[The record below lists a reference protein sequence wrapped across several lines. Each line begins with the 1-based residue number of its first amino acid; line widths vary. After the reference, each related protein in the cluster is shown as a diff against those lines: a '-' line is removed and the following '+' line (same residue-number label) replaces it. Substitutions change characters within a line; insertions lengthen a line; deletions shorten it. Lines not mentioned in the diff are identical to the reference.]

1 MSFTTT
7 LQKALNVSSTEYV
20 EGAEVSAYHFH
31 YPDDTFADKVRL
43 YLDND
48 SEFTFDLQQEIEVDS
63 RGHATAKDVE
73 GFSRRICF
81 EVQRPLN
88 ARDLEGNE

>member
-20 EGAEVSAYHFH
+20 EGAEVSAYH
-31 YPDDTFADKVRL
+31 YPGDTLDDKVRL
-43 YLDND
+43 DLAERYA
-48 SEFTFDLQQEIEVDS
+48 EFTFDLQQEIEVDS
-63 RGHATAKDVE
+63 KGYATAVDID
-73 GFSRRICF
+73 GRSHRIYF

>member
-20 EGAEVSAYHFH
+20 EGAEVSAYH
-31 YPDDTFADKVRL
+31 YPGDTFDDKVHL
-43 YLDND
+43 YLAND

-63 RGHATAKDVE
+63 KGYATAVDIE
-73 GFSRRICF
+73 GFSHRICF

-88 ARDLEGNE
+88 ARDLGGNE

>member
-20 EGAEVSAYHFH
+20 EGAEVSAYH
-31 YPDDTFADKVRL
+31 YPGASLDDKVHL
-43 YLDND
+43 YTAND

-63 RGHATAKDVE
+63 RGYATAKDVE
-73 GFSRRICF
+73 GFSHRICF

-88 ARDLEGNE
+88 ARDLGGNE

>member
-20 EGAEVSAYHFH
+20 EGAEVSAYH
-31 YPDDTFADKVRL
+31 YPGDTFDDKVHL
-43 YLDND
+43 YLAND

-73 GFSRRICF
+73 GFSHRICF

>member
-20 EGAEVSAYHFH
+20 EGAEVSAYH
-31 YPDDTFADKVRL
+31 YPSDTFDDKVHL
-43 YLDND
+43 YLAND

-73 GFSRRICF
+73 GFSHRICF

>member
-7 LQKALNVSSTEYV
+7 LQKALNASSTEYV
-20 EGAEVSAYHFH
+20 EGAEVSAYH
-31 YPDDTFADKVRL
+31 YPGDTFDDKVHL

-73 GFSRRICF
+73 GFSHRICF

>member
-7 LQKALNVSSTEYV
+7 LQKALNASSTEYV
-20 EGAEVSAYHFH
+20 EGAEVSAYH
-31 YPDDTFADKVRL
+31 YPGDTLDDKVHL
-43 YLDND
+43 YLAND
-48 SEFTFDLQQEIEVDS
+48 SESTFDLQQEIEVDS

-73 GFSRRICF
+73 GFSHRICF

>member
-1 MSFTTT
+1 MNFTTT

-20 EGAEVSAYHFH
+20 EGAEVSAYH
-31 YPDDTFADKVRL
+31 YPGDTFDDKVHL
-43 YLDND
+43 YLAND

-73 GFSRRICF
+73 GFSHRICF

>member
-7 LQKALNVSSTEYV
+7 LQRALNVSNTEYV
-20 EGAEVSAYHFH
+20 EGAEVSAYH
-31 YPDDTFADKVRL
+31 YPGDPFDDKVHL
-43 YLDND
+43 YLAND

-73 GFSRRICF
+73 GFSHRICF
-81 EVQRPLN
+81 EVNRPLA
-88 ARDLEGNE
+88 ARDMED

>member
-20 EGAEVSAYHFH
+20 EGAEVSAYH
-31 YPDDTFADKVRL
+31 YPGDTLDDKVRL
-43 YLDND
+43 DLAND
-48 SEFTFDLQQEIEVDS
+48 SEVTFDLQQEIEVDS

-73 GFSRRICF
+73 GFSHRICF
-81 EVQRPLN
+81 EVNRPLA
-88 ARDLEGNE
+88 ARDMED

>member
-20 EGAEVSAYHFH
+20 EGAEVSAYH
-31 YPDDTFADKVRL
+31 YPGDTLDDKVHL
-43 YLDND
+43 YTAND

-63 RGHATAKDVE
+63 KGYATAKDVE
-73 GFSRRICF
+73 GFSHRICF